1 MRHPSR
7 VALVAALLAPAVAL
21 AQAGP
26 IAGDWSG
33 VLDAPNGK
41 LPLIFHIK
49 PDGSATLDSL
59 AQKAMGLPARAAFAD
74 GKARLE
80 LAIAAASFEG
90 TLSADGKTLQGQ
102 WRQGGGAAPLVM
114 TRTAATAID
123 IQRPQTPKP
132 PFPYRA
138 QDVTYAN
145 PASGLG
151 LAGTLT
157 LPPGQGPFPAVL
169 LITGSGAQDRD
180 ETIFGH
186 KPFLLLADAL
196 TRRGVAV
203 LRVDDRG
210 MGGSAPPAADATLDD
225 QLSDV
230 AASLA
235 WLRGRP
241 EIDKARV
248 GLLGHSE
255 GGTLAIRAA
264 AADPK
269 VAFVTLLA
277 APGVR
282 GGDLI
287 VSQVGTILGASG
299 APASAIGTAQ
309 TLQRQLMDVVASPQ
323 DEASAAA
330 ALNAIFD
337 RNGAPAGALQR
348 QTQLKP
354 LLSPHYRSFVRF
366 DPRADLGRIRVPVL
380 AVGGGKDTQVP
391 AAQNLEAIRAGLPV
405 GADLTTTQFPGLN
418 HLFQTAGTGLIGEYA
433 AIEETMAPAAL
444 TAIVDWTVAHAGVG
458 R

>member
-1 MRHPSR
+1 MRHPSH
-7 VALVAALLAPAVAL
+7 AAFVAALLAPAVAL

-33 VLDAPNGK
+33 VLDAPSGK
-41 LPLIFHIK
+41 LPLMFHIK

-59 AQKAMGLPARAAFAD
+59 AQKAMGLPARATFTN

-80 LAIAAASFEG
+80 LTIAAASFEG

-102 WRQGGGAAPLVM
+102 WRQGGGDAPLVM
-114 TRTAATAID
+114 TRTAATAIEVE
-123 IQRPQTPKP
+123 RPQTPKP

-145 PASGLG
+145 PASGLVM
-151 LAGTLT
+151 AGTLT

-210 MGGSAPPAADATLDD
+210 VGGSAPFAANATLDD
-225 QLSDV
+225 QVSDV
-230 AASLA
+230 AAGLA
-235 WLRGRP
+235 WLRARP

-277 APGVR
+277 APGIR

-287 VSQVGTILGASG
+287 VDQVGSILRAAG
-299 APASAIGTAQ
+299 APPATIASAQ
-309 TLQRQLMDVVASPQ
+309 VSQREIIDVVISPREPE
-323 DEASAAA
+323 EALA
-330 ALNAIFD
+330 ALNAILD
-337 RNGAPAGALQR
+337 RHGAPADAPQR
-348 QTQLKP
+348 QMLKTM
-354 LLSPHYRSFVRF
+354 LSAHYRSFARF
-366 DPRADLGRIRVPVL
+366 DPRADLSRIRVPVL
-380 AVGGGKDTQVP
+380 AVGGGKDTQAP
-391 AAQNLEAIRAGLPV
+391 AAENLEAIRAGLPV

-433 AIEETMAPAAL
+433 VIEETMAPAAL
-444 TAIVDWTVAHAGVG
+444 SAIVDWTVVHAGAG
-458 R
+458 K